1 MILISYFDAFVVG
14 AIIVSATS
22 LVTVPL
28 SIRYLTPN
36 PNKKE
41 K

>member
-14 AIIVSATS
+14 IIISALTS

-28 SIRYLTPN
+28 AIRYLTPD
-36 PNKKE
+36 KKE